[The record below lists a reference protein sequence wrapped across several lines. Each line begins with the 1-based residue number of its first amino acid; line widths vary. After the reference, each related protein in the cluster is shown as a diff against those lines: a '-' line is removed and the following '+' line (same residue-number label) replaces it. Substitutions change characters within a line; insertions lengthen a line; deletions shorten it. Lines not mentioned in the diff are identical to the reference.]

1 MALLVYYLNIPDE
14 GKKIGSL
21 VPSSDKLRLV
31 SQKTTAKQ
39 QTNKQ
44 TNKTKQK
51 VALGFVQILIQRE
64 G

>member
-44 TNKTKQK
+44 TKQK